1 MAFIQYIPFEKIPA
15 EDRLSDTDHI
25 LRIHGVHSKT
35 GPLHYN
41 LFKELMYSKSPLTR
55 AQREMIALTVSAIN
69 GCHY

>member
-35 GPLHYN
+35 RPLHYN
-41 LFKELMYSKSPLTR
+41 LFKELMYAKGPLSR
-55 AQREMIALTVSAIN
+55 AQREMIAVTVSAIN

>member
-41 LFKELMYSKSPLTR
+41 LFRELMYSKGPLSR
-55 AQREMIALTVSAIN
+55 AQREMIAVTVSAIN